1 MGRLVEVVGPSG
13 VGKTTLVD
21 ALSRHADFA
30 TAYEG
35 HAERPFQALFK
46 QDKRYGLANQ
56 MDYLLLRAE
65 QERELRASPL
75 IGLMDGGLDLDY
87 HGFARLFHARGWL
100 TDSEFDLCRRFYELA
115 RLLLPLPDLI
125 VHLSAREEIIRAR
138 LASRQRIN
146 IASAEDTALFN
157 SFLEAWLGTVP
168 PGNLLRLDVDS
179 EDPEFNDSVSLIL
192 ERLRIAG

>member
-1 MGRLVEVVGPSG
+1 MGKLVEVVGPSG
-13 VGKTTLVD
+13 VGKTALVN
-21 ALSRHADFA
+21 ALSRKARFA

-46 QDKRYGLANQ
+46 NDKRYGLANQ

-65 QERELRASPL
+65 QEKELRASSL

-87 HGFARLFHARGWL
+87 QGFARLFHARGWL
-100 TDSEFDLCRRFYELA
+100 SDSEFDLCRRLYELT
-115 RLLLPLPDLI
+115 RQLLPLPDLI
-125 VHLSAREEIIRAR
+125 IHLMASEEIISGR

-157 SFLEAWLGTVP
+157 QFLDEWLSTIP
-168 PGNLLRLDVDS
+168 AERLLRLDVSD
-179 EDPEFNDSVSLIL
+179 EGLEFAQSLPRIFK
-192 ERLRIAG
+192 RL